1 MSDDT
6 DDAQPRRL
14 IFDARERVHEARAR
28 LRSQMLQHGSAPE
41 ESRMRFAAA
50 LLVYRDLLSEH
61 RDDAALD
68 PPWDERGVDW
78 IERASRRTVT
88 QQREREGVLPGT
100 ETQERN
106 GLVHAAT
113 DDLLETA
120 DRLDQVAK
128 DLGFSADTPDHQPH
142 DEWDERDIIELLTTR
157 DQEPAEP
164 VLEAFYPRLDEAD
177 QDDLATDGGV
187 AVGGGSGSGGPEPP
201 AMRGGSSRLDEL
213 SEQMDRYLWGTAGR
227 QKRLEADLKITV
239 AANAQTGVGKTSL
252 AVFLA
257 YLLDTSPTGFD
268 VEKQA
273 TLSLDEYRDAYD
285 DDSVGKGSALIMD
298 EAEQLDARRAMS
310 DENVDASFTWQTRR
324 IRQIT
329 TILTLPTW
337 GDLDKRMREMTDIRI
352 EILRRGLALVHE
364 RDRDRYEQGGIFW
377 KPRHVIEWP
386 DMSGTPAYDRLASM
400 KEEFLGDEDGRKLL
414 DEEEAQQRI
423 EDATEDLRQDQ
434 KELRAKALYFDPD
447 NDFETQ
453 AEVAEELG
461 VSRRRVGQLVNSPT
475 EGRKG

>member
-41 ESRMRFAAA
+41 EARMRFAAA

-78 IERASRRTVT
+78 IEQASRQTVT

-100 ETQERN
+100 ETREKN
-106 GLVHAAT
+106 GLVHAAA

-128 DLGFSADTPDHQPH
+128 DLGFAAETPDHQPH
-142 DEWDERDIIELLTTR
+142 DEWDERDIIELLTRR
-157 DQEPAEP
+157 DQEPAER
-164 VLEAFYPRLDEAD
+164 VLEAFYPRLDE
-177 QDDLATDGGV
+177 DDLATDGGV
-187 AVGGGSGSGGPEPP
+187 AVAGEGGAAGPEPP

-213 SEQMDRYLWGTAGR
+213 SEQMDRYLWGIAGK
-227 QKRLEADLKITV
+227 QKRQEADLKITV

-285 DDSVGKGSALIMD
+285 DSAVGKGSALIMD

-364 RDRDRYEQGGIFW
+364 RDRDRYEQAGIFW

-386 DMSGTPAYDRLASM
+386 DMSGTPAYDELARM
-400 KEEFLGDEDGRKLL
+400 KEEFLGDEDGRKLV
-414 DEEEAQQRI
+414 DEEEVQKRI
-423 EDATEDLRQDQ
+423 NEATEDIREDQ
-434 KELRAKALYFDPD
+434 KALRAKALYFDD
-447 NDFETQ
+447 QNDLDTQ
-453 AEVAEELG
+453 ADVADEMG
-461 VSRRRVGQLVNSPT
+461 VTQQRVQQLVSQSTQTNN
-475 EGRKG
+475 R